1 MPIMMCNTSN
11 TSIIKLMQVKY
22 FETKNDDDDPGHFGG
37 GGVVVFAWPTDC
49 FDSHQSSSPQ
59 LGLADLPFA

>member
-37 GGVVVFAWPTDC
+37 GGVVVFA
-49 FDSHQSSSPQ
+49 
-59 LGLADLPFA
+59 